1 MKRFLFPLLLLPFAL
16 GFISKNPVKTEAFD
30 GQIQYIL
37 PDPIPDDAQSFINYW
52 NTDFREKHPA
62 VCDISKADYEE
73 MYYSIYS
80 KLSDADKTIVNAT
93 PDLKEPEYTI
103 KQIIQTLVNK
113 YYPSNSKMRDSKP
126 KLDQSSI
133 IIIAT
138 IVALVGATAI
148 SILYILKNNKV
159 IK

>member
-1 MKRFLFPLLLLPFAL
+1 MKKLLLPLLFLPLLLGFA
-16 GFISKNPVKTEAFD
+16 VKTPAKVDAF
-30 GQIQYIL
+30 GGEVQYVM
-37 PDPIPDDAQSFINYW
+37 PDPIPTTAQEFIDYWELVFRKDDVPVCEISR
-52 NTDFREKHPA
+52 TDYQEMITIYKGL
-62 VCDISKADYEE
+62 SEE
-73 MYYSIYS
+73 
-80 KLSDADKTIVNAT
+80 DKELVNIHE
-93 PDLKEPEYTI
+93 DSRDEGYTI

-113 YYPSNSKMRDSKP
+113 YYPNNSKIKESKP

-148 SILYILKNNKV
+148 SVLYILKNNKV